1 MAVAAS
7 SFVRSLKLIR
17 RQKRPFIHLA
27 ASFRSLL
34 AHAQALGFREAQS
47 AVCLS
52 GMHMAKQFFP
62 EDGSTF

>member
-1 MAVAAS
+1 VAEAVS

-17 RQKRPFIHLA
+17 RQKRPFIHSA

-34 AHAQALGFREAQS
+34 AHAQALGFREAQR
-47 AVCLS
+47 AACLS

-62 EDGSTF
+62 EDGSSF